1 MSKPRLKEVK
11 QLTKYYI
18 ARKKQSLDLNSDVIF
33 YIFLI
38 IKVFSLAVMKY
49 RDQKHHIKETICF
62 VLRLPRKSPQHWGS
76 HGSSQPEQELR
87 DHIFHC
93 RKVAVTASRKWDDAI
108 APPSQ
113 NHLSDALS
121 PARLYLL
128 KVPYPLGVAP
138 IRKCPHG

>member
-49 RDQKHHIKETICF
+49 QDQKHHIKETICF
-62 VLRLPRKSPQHWGS
+62 VLRLQRKSPQL
-76 HGSSQPEQELR
+76 P
-87 DHIFHC
+87 
-93 RKVAVTASRKWDDAI
+93 
-108 APPSQ
+108 
-113 NHLSDALS
+113 LS
-121 PARLYLL
+121 PG
-128 KVPYPLGVAP
+128 GVMAAASQS
-138 IRKCPHG
+138 RS